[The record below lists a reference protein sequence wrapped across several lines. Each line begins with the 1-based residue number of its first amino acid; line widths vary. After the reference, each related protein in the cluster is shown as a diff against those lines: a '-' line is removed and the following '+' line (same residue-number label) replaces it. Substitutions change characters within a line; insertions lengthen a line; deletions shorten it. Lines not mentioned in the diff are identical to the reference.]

1 MKKPEVSIA
10 IPTYNRA
17 HMLPRAL
24 ESALSQTYKDIEVVV
39 CDDGSTDGT
48 QALLANYR
56 DDRLRV
62 ISQPR
67 NVGMFEN
74 MNTCLGSA
82 RGAYYLMLSDDDFL
96 EPICV
101 EALLKPWRKY
111 EGLSMV
117 YGQWWY
123 HGPNGRALQVS
134 AGTEVEGGFSY
145 ISAYW
150 QGKRPTILHG
160 VLFRTED
167 IRRVGGIQPGYA
179 QDTMLTLRMAYEGH
193 VAYVRKA
200 VTNYCL
206 QPGSNTHR
214 VDLFT
219 SIRDMDSLLEM
230 CVSVGR
236 AKGIPRAALCELK
249 RRVYRNLSKSA
260 AAGIVSLVGRGSPRT
275 LALREAYRLR
285 KYLGHNLGLS
295 ILAVCLVAC
304 IPRGLINILRR
315 ARKRLSYLSTERPC
329 RFQD

>member
-1 MKKPEVSIA
+1 MKTPEVTIA

-17 HMLPRAL
+17 DLLPRAL

-39 CDDGSTDGT
+39 CDDGSTDTT
-48 QALLANYR
+48 QASLANYR

-96 EPICV
+96 EPICL
-101 EALLKPWRKY
+101 EALLQPWCKY

-123 HGPNGRALQVS
+123 HSSNGRELQVS
-134 AGTEVEGGFSY
+134 AGPEVESGFSY
-145 ISAYW
+145 ISGYW

-167 IRRVGGIQPGYA
+167 IRRVGGIQSGDA

-193 VAYVRKA
+193 VAHVRKT

-214 VDLFT
+214 VGLFT

-236 AKGIPRAALCELK
+236 EKRVPGAALCELE
-249 RRVYRNLSKSA
+249 RRVYRNLSKGA

-285 KYLGHNLGLS
+285 KYLAHKLGLG
-295 ILAVCLVAC
+295 ILAVCVVAC
-304 IPRGLINILRR
+304 VPRGLINILRWT
-315 ARKRLSYLSTERPC
+315 RKRLSILSTERQYG
-329 RFQD
+329 FQD